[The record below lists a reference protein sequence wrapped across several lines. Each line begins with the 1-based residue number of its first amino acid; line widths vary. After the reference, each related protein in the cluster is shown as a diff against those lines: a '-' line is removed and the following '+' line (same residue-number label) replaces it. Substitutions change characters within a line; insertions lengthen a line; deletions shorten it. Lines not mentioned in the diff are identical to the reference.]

1 MDILLSMYHLMI
13 LMLIPAF
20 LGSIALIAD
29 TYTQWHYYQ
38 WIRQDREC
46 KTIGTPIEDYEQY
59 ENFEDEDF

>member
-38 WIRQDREC
+38 WIRQDREM
-46 KTIGTPIEDYEQY
+46 KNSIPDELSNLEQY
-59 ENFEDEDF
+59 ENFDKE